1 LGGDC
6 FVGGSACATE
16 DSVKK
21 VYAVEFSSKYERY
34 VIALFSTKERA
45 EAWRKQHSAYMNR
58 GVAKN
63 AAGYHRYKVFMW
75 GVDSDIRYTIGGAT
89 DGQ

>member
-1 LGGDC
+1 
-6 FVGGSACATE
+6 
-16 DSVKK
+16 VKK

-34 VIALFSTKERA
+34 VVALFSTKERA

-63 AAGYHRYKVFMW
+63 AAGYNRYKVFMW
-75 GVDSDIRYTIGGAT
+75 GVDPAYPLTGNAKSDIKHTIGSAP